1 MEPITHI
8 HHISAIVGDA
18 QETYDFYT
26 NVLNLSLIKQTVNYD
41 DTKHITYISQM
52 TERNMIWYLL
62 SLIGQ
67 INIEVVSVQS
77 GWTFSV

>member
-41 DTKHITYISQM
+41 DTKTYHL
-52 TERNMIWYLL
+52 Y
-62 SLIGQ
+62 
-67 INIEVVSVQS
+67 
-77 GWTFSV
+77 FK